1 MDKLK
6 EKITVPN
13 IIILFIIMQPII
25 DIITALTIEYLN
37 ITITFGIII
46 RTVFMVILAVLG
58 VIKAKGKYKIGMCI
72 YYVLLFVYMAGVL
85 INYYICNGTSLIFIQ
100 IKGLIKSMYL
110 PIVLIA
116 LIPIFKEYKMNIDKR
131 VLKNTLMIY
140 VCTIFVCSVIGI
152 AFPTYKA
159 GDKAGTVG
167 LFYSANEIGAIL
179 CLLSPFLV
187 MDLIDRKL
195 TIKDGVYCLLYV
207 YAVLQLGTKVPYFGL
222 IILIAD
228 IVMICIIKAK
238 KQKEKYLYKKS
249 AMFFACLIAIY
260 LVTGLTPVGDNL
272 TRIYGNIF
280 LVTTDT
286 FTKDSSTTMEVTE
299 FENFEEFK
307 TASVSERNDYLA
319 ANKEKFTNSNV
330 VVKLLG
336 IGYVENADGELQEL
350 KLSEMDF
357 YDILFCNG
365 ILGTI
370 LFTAPLLYFVIQ
382 LILSKEKITAELV
395 YSMVMTVVVAL
406 LAGHVLVSPA
416 VSIYVAIILVN
427 SQKFNLPNKAD

>member
-25 DIITALTIEYLN
+25 DIITGLTIEYLN

-46 RTVFMVILAVLG
+46 RTVFMLFLVILGL
-58 VIKAKGKYKIGMCI
+58 IKAKGKYKIGMYI
-72 YYVLLFVYMAGVL
+72 YYALLFMYMVGNL
-85 INYYICNGTSLIFIQ
+85 INYYMCNGTSLIFVQ
-100 IKGLIKSMYL
+100 IKGLIKNFYL
-110 PIVLIA
+110 PIIIVA
-116 LIPIFKEYKMNIDKR
+116 LIPIFKEYKITIDRK
-131 VLKNTLMIY
+131 VLVTTLMIY
-140 VCTIFVCSVIGI
+140 VCTIFICSIIGI
-152 AFPTYKA
+152 AFPTYKV

-187 MDLIDRKL
+187 MEVINQKL
-195 TIKDGVYCLLYV
+195 TIKNVILCLLYV

-222 IILIAD
+222 IILIVD
-228 IVMICIIKAK
+228 IIMICIIKAK
-238 KQKEKYLYKKS
+238 QQKDKSFYKKS
-249 AMFFACLIAIY
+249 GMFFVCLIAVY
-260 LVTGLTPVGDNL
+260 LVTGLTPVGTNL
-272 TRIYGNIF
+272 TKIYGNIF

-286 FTKDSSTTMEVTE
+286 FSGDNSSPIEVTE

-307 TASVSERNDYLA
+307 TVSVSERNDYLT
-319 ANKEKFTNSNV
+319 ANKEKFINSNLLS
-330 VVKLLG
+330 KLIG
-336 IGYVENADGELQEL
+336 IGFTDTVDGQLQEL

-365 ILGTI
+365 IFGTI
-370 LFTAPLLYFVIQ
+370 MFAAPLLYCVIE
-382 LILSKEKITAELV
+382 LILHKERITAELV
-395 YSMVMTVVVAL
+395 YSMAMTVVVAL

-427 SQKFNLPNKAD
+427 KRG